1 MYSRVVVR
9 QRVIRSSYVWLACL
23 IGAPVPQTLL
33 KIRHLGQAVV
43 HHSGSFPVGI
53 YKLLIRYLRK
63 HRTRREFR
71 FMGALDFTLILVPLL
86 GVRTTYRPIVALA
99 EVVLVELAHLFLR
112 QLDKRSSDLNF
123 VEVAGS

>member
-1 MYSRVVVR
+1 
-9 QRVIRSSYVWLACL
+9 
-23 IGAPVPQTLL
+23 
-33 KIRHLGQAVV
+33 
-43 HHSGSFPVGI
+43 
-53 YKLLIRYLRK
+53 
-63 HRTRREFR
+63 
-71 FMGALDFTLILVPLL
+71 MGALDFTLILVPLL